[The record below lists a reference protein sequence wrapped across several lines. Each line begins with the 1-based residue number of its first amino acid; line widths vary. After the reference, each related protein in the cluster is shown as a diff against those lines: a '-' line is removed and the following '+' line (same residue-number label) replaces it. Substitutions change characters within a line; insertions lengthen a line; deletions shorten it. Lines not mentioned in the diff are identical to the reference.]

1 MDLDLDRLITG
12 VNDATDQPL
21 DRVSTA
27 ALLRDQ
33 LEHIGDELIDH
44 FVSEA
49 RGQGCSWAQIG
60 EALGVTRQ
68 AAQQRHSALAD
79 RLARGV
85 LVDDGTFKRFTGK
98 ARAAVE
104 NARAAAQ
111 ARNHGFIGT
120 EHVLLGLFAA
130 EDGNV
135 AVQALG
141 RLGADRAAVE
151 RLVDERVPPGDDDVT
166 RHIPF
171 TPRAKLAL
179 ERALR
184 EALMLGHNYIGT
196 EHIVL
201 ALRKVEEGV
210 AAQVLADLG
219 VAYDDLRTTIVQLLL
234 GKGPA
239 PTQT

>member
-1 MDLDLDRLITG
+1 MDLDLDTLITG
-12 VNDATDQPL
+12 VRGATDGPL
-21 DRVSTA
+21 DRVTTA

-33 LEHIGDELIDH
+33 LELIGDELIDH

-49 RGQGCSWAQIG
+49 RQEGCSWAQIG

-79 RLARGV
+79 RLARGM
-85 LVDDGTFKRFTGK
+85 LVDDGTFKRFTPK
-98 ARAAVE
+98 ARMAVT
-104 NARAAAQ
+104 NAQAAAQ
-111 ARNHGFIGT
+111 ARRHGFIGT

-130 EDGNV
+130 EDDNV

-141 RLGADRAAVE
+141 RLNAERAAVE
-151 RLVDERVPPGDDDVT
+151 RLVDERTPAGDEPVT
-166 RHIPF
+166 GHIPF
-171 TPRAKLAL
+171 TPLAKQAL

-201 ALRKVEEGV
+201 GLRKVEEGV

-219 VAYDDLRTTIVQLLL
+219 VAHDELRTTIVQLLV
-234 GKGPA
+234 GKGQA
-239 PTQT
+239 PTQP

>member
-111 ARNHGFIGT
+111 ARSHGFIGT

-219 VAYDDLRTTIVQLLL
+219 VAYDDLRTTIVQLLV

>member
-79 RLARGV
+79 RLAQGV

>member
-1 MDLDLDRLITG
+1 MDLDLDQLING
-12 VNDATDQPL
+12 VRDAADEPL

-33 LEHIGDELIDH
+33 LEHIGDDLLDH
-44 FVSEA
+44 FVADA
-49 RGQGCSWAQIG
+49 REQGCSWAQIG

-79 RLARGV
+79 RLARGI
-85 LVDDGTFKRFTGK
+85 DDGTFTRFTPK
-98 ARAAVE
+98 ARTAVE

-111 ARNHGFIGT
+111 ARKHGFIGT
-120 EHVLLGLFAA
+120 EHALLGLFAA
-130 EDGNV
+130 QDDNV
-135 AVQALG
+135 AVKALG

-151 RLVDERVPPGDDDVT
+151 RLVDERVAPGAEPAT
-166 RHIPF
+166 GHIPF
-171 TPRAKLAL
+171 SPLAKQAL

-201 ALRKVEEGV
+201 ALRKVEEGL
-210 AAQVLADLG
+210 AAQVLADLD
-219 VAYDDLRTTIVQLLL
+219 VRYDDLRTTIVQLLV

-239 PTQT
+239 PTQP

>member
-1 MDLDLDRLITG
+1 MDLDLDQLIIG
-12 VNDATDQPL
+12 VRDATDAPL

-33 LEHIGDELIDH
+33 LEHIGDDLLDH
-44 FVSEA
+44 FVHEA
-49 RGQGCSWAQIG
+49 REHACSWAQIG

-85 LVDDGTFKRFTGK
+85 LVDDGTFKRFTPK
-98 ARAAVE
+98 ARNAVT
-104 NARAAAQ
+104 NAQAAAQ
-111 ARNHGFIGT
+111 ARKHGFVGT

-130 EDGNV
+130 QDDNV
-135 AVQALG
+135 AVMALG

-151 RLVDERVPPGDDDVT
+151 RLVDERVTPGDEPVT
-166 RHIPF
+166 GHIPF
-171 TPRAKLAL
+171 TPLAKQTL
-179 ERALR
+179 ERSLR

-201 ALRKVEEGV
+201 ALRKVEDGV
-210 AAQVLADLG
+210 GAQVLADLG
-219 VAYDDLRTTIVQLLL
+219 VAYDDLRTTVVQLLV

-239 PTQT
+239 PTQP